1 MPSAVSARST
11 SKAMPFMLC
20 NSIRRTPVSA
30 SPGAFL
36 FMWIELPKEE
46 LMKALKMEKSKEVD
60 EAVDYLSST
69 FWNYATDEYRYNY
82 SIDEFRAAT
91 GEDLATLKTFVL
103 GYAND
108 YGYDGSDTWDYD
120 WTFPKSLLFTITI
133 ITTIG

>member
-1 MPSAVSARST
+1 
-11 SKAMPFMLC
+11 
-20 NSIRRTPVSA
+20 
-30 SPGAFL
+30 
-36 FMWIELPKEE
+36 MWIELPKEE
-46 LMKALKMEKSKEVD
+46 LMKGLKMEKSKEVD

-82 SIDEFRAAT
+82 TIDEFRAAT

>member
-11 SKAMPFMLC
+11 SSMLC
-20 NSIRRTPVSA
+20 NSIRRPPVSA

-46 LMKALKMEKSKEVD
+46 LMRALKMEKSKEVE

-82 SIDEFRAAT
+82 TIEEFRAAT

-103 GYAND
+103 GYADD

>member
-1 MPSAVSARST
+1 
-11 SKAMPFMLC
+11 
-20 NSIRRTPVSA
+20 
-30 SPGAFL
+30 
-36 FMWIELPKEE
+36 
-46 LMKALKMEKSKEVD
+46 MKALKMEKSKEVD

-82 SIDEFRAAT
+82 SIEEFRAAT

-108 YGYDGSDTWDYD
+108 YGYDGSDKWDYD

>member
-20 NSIRRTPVSA
+20 NSIRRPPVSA
-30 SPGAFL
+30 SSGAFL

-82 SIDEFRAAT
+82 TIDEFRAAT